1 MESNEHDALSADERR
16 AFDALPRERVPGRLL
31 EERTVAALRA
41 RGILRPLPGRRVR
54 WHPRFV
60 IAAIAASL
68 ALFAGGVGAGH
79 WLATRSPEP
88 LAQPATADASE
99 SVLNVQR
106 AGTAYVSALTQLVA
120 AADSA
125 DAPAAAQAREV
136 ALAALWAAAGE
147 VVRLAPDDP
156 VASQILRGFERARQ
170 EQVPVGSQQ
179 PPVRQVIWF

>member
-16 AFDALPRERVPGRLL
+16 AFDALSRERTPGRLL

-41 RGILRPLPGRRVR
+41 RGILRAPTAHRSPWR
-54 WHPRFV
+54 PRF
-60 IAAIAASL
+60 ILTAIAASL
-68 ALFAGGVGAGH
+68 ALFASGVGAGH
-79 WLATRSPEP
+79 WLASRPAEP
-88 LAQPATADASE
+88 LAPAVADATE
-99 SVLNVQR
+99 STLNVQR

-120 AADSA
+120 SADSA
-125 DAPAAAQAREV
+125 DARETAQAREV

-156 VASQILRGFERARQ
+156 VASQILRGFEQAGR
-170 EQVPVGSQQ
+170 EQTRVGEP

>member
-1 MESNEHDALSADERR
+1 MESNERDALSAEERG

-41 RGILRPLPGRRVR
+41 RGLLRAPPGRLR
-54 WHPRFV
+54 WRPRFV
-60 IAAIAASL
+60 LTAIAASL
-68 ALFAGGVGAGH
+68 ALFASGLGTGH
-79 WLATRSPEP
+79 WLATRAP
-88 LAQPATADASE
+88 ADALVQASDVDATE
-99 SVLNVQR
+99 STLNVQR
-106 AGTAYVSALTQLVA
+106 AGSAYVSALTQLVA

-125 DAPAAAQAREV
+125 DARATAQAREV

-156 VASQILRGFERARQ
+156 VAGQILRGFERARQ
-170 EQVPVGSQQ
+170 ERSPSGEQ